1 MNEPRRIAPSST
13 DGTAYGHL
21 VPVLEAELA
30 WGNTCRDGFRYVPRN
45 DEWNAHLGKP
55 LHIDRLLAE
64 FDFPPHIRV
73 VRSPDGSTLVADD
86 QSLVSLTAVSGD
98 RSQRWGP
105 PRQPRTG
112 LLARILGP

>member
-1 MNEPRRIAPSST
+1 MSPRRRIDACSK

-21 VPVLEAELA
+21 QPVLEAELS

-64 FDFPPHIRV
+64 FEFPPNIRV
-73 VRSPDGSTLVADD
+73 ERKQNGGTLVADD
-86 QSLVSLTAVSGD
+86 QALVSLSAVSGD
-98 RSQRWGP
+98 RSQRLGP
-105 PRQPRTG
+105 ARAPRTG